1 MTVSFGVSLFC
12 GCGRVGVCWILG
24 VGVWV
29 GGLVVG
35 AWGVAAE
42 LHSAGCMIVYC
53 IHHHWESRSVCIIKL
68 RLTWGCLRCGSLD
81 VSTFDKAFGILYFLM
96 S

>member
-42 LHSAGCMIVYC
+42 LHCAGCMIVYC
-53 IHHHWESRSVCIIKL
+53 IHHHWESPSVCIIKL
-68 RLTWGCLRCGSLD
+68 
-81 VSTFDKAFGILYFLM
+81 
-96 S
+96 